1 MHNIMITILDCVHKP
16 ERKDKPH
23 RKGNLVAELG
33 SEDPHYVELYGHDE
47 DGVLYLHASIDVDTL
62 DILVRTA
69 NEIKYQHDKTLSSNS

>member
-1 MHNIMITILDCVHKP
+1 MHTTMMTILDCVHKP

-33 SEDPHYVELYGHDE
+33 SEDPYYVELYGHDE

-62 DILVRTA
+62 DILVKTA
-69 NEIKYQHDKTLSSNS
+69 LEMKYQHDKTLSSNS